1 MTQRRVAETLDQ
13 QRRIGVQVRTFRHRQ
28 RWRLFLHHQGKG
40 RFAIIR
46 VSHGV
51 GNSFIAAEVT
61 EVRQER
67 VATVQHTQL
76 HHFERHNV
84 CNELCAHFIPVRA
97 TINEIIFN
105 HPLTERFAGN
115 GARVV
120 NAQLVSNFL

>member
-40 RFAIIR
+40 RFAISR

-67 VATVQHTQL
+67 VATVQQL
-76 HHFERHNV
+76 HHFERYNIR
-84 CNELCAHFIPVRA
+84 NKLRADFIPVRT
-97 TINEIIFN
+97 TINEVIFN
-105 HPLTERFAGN
+105 YPLTERFAGN

-120 NAQLVSNFL
+120 NTQLVGNFL